1 MSKAK
6 SSAKASATVETATTT
21 PEVTMSAQV
30 ETAAETTAT
39 VETTTAPK
47 GVASGEKQKMIDAI
61 MAKIEAGELVFSGE
75 GNRKTA
81 VSKKGSRIILEIT
94 EKEGDKR
101 AKHAGK
107 SVTCLAWVESDKTV
121 GEGES
126 AKVVVERSMKVNG
139 KTIWL
144 KVDPDYK
151 FPTVNGAFVSSG
163 EKRTRS
169 ASGAKKPAVVHSIDD
184 ML

>member
-6 SSAKASATVETATTT
+6 ASAKTSATVESTTTAT

-30 ETAAETTAT
+30 ETTA
-39 VETTTAPK
+39 VETTEASATRK
-47 GVASGEKQKMIDAI
+47 GVGSGEKQKMIDAI
-61 MAKIEAGELVFSGE
+61 MAKVESGELKFAGE
-75 GNRKTA
+75 GNRKIA
-81 VSKKGSRIILEIT
+81 VSPKGSRVILEII
-94 EKEGDKR
+94 EKDGDKR

-107 SVTCLAWVESDKTV
+107 SVTCSAWVESDRTE

-126 AKVVVERSMKVNG
+126 AKVVVDRSMKVNG
-139 KTIWL
+139 KSIWL
-144 KVDPDYK
+144 AVDPDYK

-163 EKRTRS
+163 EKRPRS
-169 ASGAKKPAVVHSIDD
+169 AGAKKPVVVHSVTD

>member
-1 MSKAK
+1 
-6 SSAKASATVETATTT
+6 
-21 PEVTMSAQV
+21 MSAQV
-30 ETAAETTAT
+30 ETPAVEATETPAT
-39 VETTTAPK
+39 ITPK

-61 MAKIEAGELVFSGE
+61 MAKIQAGELAFTGE
-75 GNRKTA
+75 GNRKIA
-81 VSKKGSRIILEIT
+81 VSPKGSRIILEIT

-107 SVTCLAWVESDKTV
+107 SVTCSAWVESDKTV

-126 AKVVVERSMKVNG
+126 AKTVVERSMKVNG
-139 KTIWL
+139 KSIWL
-144 KVDPDYK
+144 AVDPDYK
-151 FPTVNGAFVSSG
+151 FPTVNGAFVTSG
-163 EKRTRS
+163 EKRPRS